1 MPEHGLSPT
10 RIFPYKDKLIDSVLI
25 HDNKCQGTYFDIFYT
40 VNNLENMKLYLK
52 IKERNIFQ

>member
-25 HDNKCQGTYFDIFYT
+25 HDNKSQGTYFDIFYT